1 MTTENQLYHQQEQN
15 MDSQQLINVLTLFI
29 GYTLLITAFIILGI
43 VNGLAGAA
51 LIGLGGVLIFGI
63 FRYNEVNQQQ
73 KRDEKQILIDELNEL
88 KEKVDENNT
97 SNESSNTTQD
107 SNEHSHGN
115 YSHSHTDDFP
125 QGLDTSNI
133 ITSNDSD
140 NYGICEDGDPLYN
153 KYLKN
158 YNLLNH
164 GSSSFNIPEDTAVK
178 KIKVTFKPHVMNSD
192 YDMNNSSQ
200 LDGMVS
206 SGDPAATYPNNLP
219 GIHSSVT
226 ENDNNKLFI
235 SDIKKGIVTLSQIQV
250 IEQTIGK
257 YTTDEGAADTDGL
270 TNIAPGSTLVV
281 SSGTTEAQINSS
293 MRTELNGKHVNAKHM
308 LDGNINTFYHGGL
321 TKDTTLNDE
330 VDGFTLTLAVAKK
343 RNDIASIV
351 FYTPIAGCMKHAKIE
366 LFNGNDK
373 PLMAEPVQFPSGDH
387 TIYEFKLGALG
398 GSQFISQF
406 LKEQN
411 KVDLYY
417 HVRESI
423 NSKISETRQ
432 EYAQSHFRAN
442 PNNTYTC
449 EDFQEE
455 SSEGFMTRL
464 NKIMF
469 GPTETDVAKEYNVK
483 PIANDLLK

>member
-1 MTTENQLYHQQEQN
+1 METEKQLYHQQEQN
-15 MDSQQLINVLTLFI
+15 MDSHQLINVLTLFI

-63 FRYNEVNQQQ
+63 FRYNQVNQQE
-73 KRDEKQILIDELNEL
+73 KRDEKQVLLNEIKDL
-88 KEKVDENNT
+88 KEKVDGNNT
-97 SNESSNTTQD
+97 SNESSSNTNTSNN
-107 SNEHSHGN
+107 SNEHSHGS
-115 YSHSHTDDFP
+115 YSHSHSDDFP

-140 NYGICEDGDPLYN
+140 NYGICEDGEPLYK
-153 KYLKN
+153 KYLKR
-158 YNLLNH
+158 YNLLNY

-206 SGDPAATYPNNLP
+206 SGKPAESHPNNLP
-219 GIHSSVT
+219 GIDSTVT
-226 ENDNNKLFI
+226 NNNPLKPDIEN
-235 SDIKKGIVTLSQIQV
+235 GIVTLSQVQV

-257 YTTDEGAADTDGL
+257 YNTDDATDTDGL

-281 SSGTTEAQINSS
+281 SNGTTESQVNSS

-308 LDGNINTFYHGGL
+308 LDGDINTFYHGGL

-330 VDGFTLTLAVAKK
+330 VDGFTLTLSVAKT
-343 RNDIASIV
+343 RNDLASIV
-351 FYTPIAGCMKHAKIE
+351 FYTPIAGCMKHAKLE
-366 LFNGNDK
+366 LFNGNDQ
-373 PLMAEPVQFPSGDH
+373 PLMVEPVQFPSGNH
-387 TIYEFKLGALG
+387 TIYEFKFGALG

-432 EYAQSHFRAN
+432 EYAQGHFRAN

-449 EDFQEE
+449 EDLEEE

-464 NKIMF
+464 NNIMF
-469 GPTETDVAKEYNVK
+469 GPTEKDIATQYNVK

>member
-1 MTTENQLYHQQEQN
+1 MATEKQLYHQQQQN

-63 FRYNEVNQQQ
+63 FRYTEVNQQQ
-73 KRDEKQILIDELNEL
+73 KRDEKQGLLDEINEL

-97 SNESSNTTQD
+97 NESSNTT
-107 SNEHSHGN
+107 SNSTEHSHGN
-115 YSHSHTDDFP
+115 YSHSHPDDFP

-140 NYGICEDGDPLYN
+140 NYGICEDGEPLYK
-153 KYLKN
+153 KYLKR
-158 YNLLNH
+158 YNLLNY
-164 GSSSFNIPEDTAVK
+164 GNSSFNIPEDTAVK
-178 KIKVTFKPHVMNSD
+178 KIKVTFKPHVMNND
-192 YDMNNSSQ
+192 YVMNNSSQ

-206 SGDPAATYPNNLP
+206 AGDESAGHPNNLP
-219 GIHSSVT
+219 GIILNETDSDSVKAIKT
-226 ENDNNKLFI
+226 
-235 SDIKKGIVTLSQIQV
+235 DIKNGIVTLSQVQV

-257 YTTDEGAADTDGL
+257 YNTDDGTADTDGL

-281 SSGTTEAQINSS
+281 SSGTTEAQVNSS
-293 MRTELNGKHVNAKHM
+293 MKTEINGKHVNAKHM
-308 LDGNINTFYHGGL
+308 LDGDINTFYHGGL

-330 VDGFTLTLAVAKK
+330 VDGFTLTLSVAKT
-343 RNDIASIV
+343 RNDLASIV
-351 FYTPIAGCMKHAKIE
+351 FYTPIAGCMKHAKLE
-366 LFNGNDK
+366 LFNGNDQ
-373 PLMAEPVQFPSGDH
+373 PLMAEPVQFPSGNH
-387 TIYEFKLGALG
+387 TIYEFKIGALG

-411 KVDLYY
+411 KADIYY

-449 EDFQEE
+449 EDLEE
-455 SSEGFMTRL
+455 ETSEGFMTRL
-464 NKIMF
+464 NNIMF
-469 GPTETDVAKEYNVK
+469 GPTEKDVATQYNVK